1 MRRHAGIGF
10 FSIQIIELADMTGT
24 RKAHDKY
31 SRLHGCRRPA
41 GRFFARR
48 GAISRIMTNLL
59 K

>member
-31 SRLHGCRRPA
+31 SRLHGCRRPVLCQT
-41 GRFFARR
+41 RRDFAYHDQP
-48 GAISRIMTNLL
+48 A
-59 K
+59 